1 MIMTPTNNA
10 RPRLRLILI
19 QNRQQTEYQRD
30 AGVELYAHK
39 ALGHALGDVLE
50 VHGLAFYED
59 SNGDYGVEGS
69 GRGRGLP
76 ICAEGECCEVCG
88 GGAEEVAGTEG
99 GGHCRLDLGGGVESA
114 IGM

>member
-1 MIMTPTNNA
+1 MVVTPTDNA

-19 QNRQQTEYQRD
+19 QHGQQTENQRD

-59 SNGDYGVEGS
+59 PDGDYGVEGAGGGCGFSVS
-69 GRGRGLP
+69 GQGERGQVG
-76 ICAEGECCEVCG
+76 G

-99 GGHCRLDLGGGVESA
+99 GGRCGLDLGGGVESA